1 MTEKEVTA
9 LKAVLYLAT
18 HNSRLR
24 HGGTYVENMHDYEN
38 CAKIPFMEAVRIVDA
53 MLYGTAK
60 EDEKMKGE
68 NENA

>member
-24 HGGTYVENMHDYEN
+24 YGGTYIENVYDYED

-53 MLYGTAK
+53 MLYGT
-60 EDEKMKGE
+60 EDDEKKMKGE
-68 NENA
+68 KE